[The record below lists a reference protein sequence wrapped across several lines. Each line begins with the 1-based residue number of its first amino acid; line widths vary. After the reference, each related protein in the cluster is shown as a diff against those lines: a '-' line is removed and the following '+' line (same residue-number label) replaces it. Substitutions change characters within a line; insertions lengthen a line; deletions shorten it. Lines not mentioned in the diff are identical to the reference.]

1 LVNLLYTVTGD
12 DAIQETIRLLIL
24 NFDPT
29 GAEGENGQL
38 KTGLKHP
45 LFAEGN
51 MPGQDKTLSAQL
63 VEANL
68 YVDSIVQLI
77 DDITD
82 RIANIN
88 GISNVIKKEVESDL
102 SGIAIRLKMQPMLD
116 RHRKDQNVMKY
127 PDLELIKTIV
137 SVNNYHRPDKK
148 VDESV
153 LKDLQINYQTPEIII
168 DEKEELETEKA
179 KWEVGASSPIEYVM
193 RKNPNFTVEEAEK
206 YIQDN
211 LAIKNKL
218 IPTTGSKF
226 KFRTNVE

>member
-1 LVNLLYTVTGD
+1 
-12 DAIQETIRLLIL
+12 
-24 NFDPT
+24 
-29 GAEGENGQL
+29 
-38 KTGLKHP
+38 
-45 LFAEGN
+45 
-51 MPGQDKTLSAQL
+51 MPGQDITPSAQV
-63 VEANL
+63 VEVNL
-68 YVDSIVQLI
+68 YVEQIIKLVEDM
-77 DDITD
+77 TD
-82 RIANIN
+82 RIANIH
-88 GISNVIKKEVESDL
+88 GIPNVIKKEVESDL
-102 SGIAIRLKMQPMLD
+102 SGIAIRLKMQPVID

-127 PDLELIKTIV
+127 PDLELIRTIV
-137 SVNNYHRPDKK
+137 AVNNYHRPDRRI
-148 VDESV
+148 DARV
-153 LKDLQINYQTPEIII
+153 LEGLQINYQTPEIII